1 MPIYKEDTDS
11 KVSAYISVAGNSD
24 LKTKE
29 VKAIA
34 NRVKTL
40 INLVQK
46 SQSAFNIKGEMSKLL
61 NVIQYSE
68 N

>member
-46 SQSAFNIKGEMSKLL
+46 S
-61 NVIQYSE
+61 
-68 N
+68 